1 MAQCAFSNGYKAANE
16 GLPLTA
22 NPYREYYMR
31 RHPWSGW
38 RSQCSNPAHSE
49 WRHGHHVRTVEK
61 VCEAITTVLQRR
73 GPLYDVELGL
83 AVMTEYDGELTGA
96 LMREA
101 VYAMTRD
108 GRIEDDHGR
117 YDLTPTA
124 ATSGREE

>member
-1 MAQCAFSNGYKAANE
+1 MAQCAFDKGCQAAND

-22 NPYREYYMR
+22 NPYQEYYMR

-49 WRHGHHVRTVEK
+49 WRHGHHARTVEK
-61 VCEAITTVLQRR
+61 VCETITAVLQRR
-73 GPLYDVELGL
+73 GSLYDVELGL
-83 AVMTEYDGELTGA
+83 AVMTEYDGDLTSS

-108 GRIEDDHGR
+108 GKLEDGRGR
-117 YDLTPTA
+117 YDLTATA
-124 ATSGREE
+124 ATSGGEE